1 MVFLDYTAVYQ
12 IILFLVLWAIL
23 NKFLFRPYL
32 DLLDE
37 RERKTSGARSETAG
51 LEQQAERL
59 KAEYD
64 EKIAQ
69 AQAAGNVAK
78 ETILNEARRQRDDIL
93 ESARAEA
100 SSALERV
107 RQELAS
113 QIEKERQLAAAEA
126 ASVARDMARKIL
138 GRDVE

>member
-1 MVFLDYTAVYQ
+1 MIFLDYTAVYQ

-23 NKFLFRPYL
+23 NKLLFRPYL
-32 DLLDE
+32 ALLDE
-37 RERKTSGARSETAG
+37 RERKTSGARTESAE
-51 LEQQAERL
+51 LEHQAERL

-78 ETILNEARRQRDDIL
+78 ETVLNEARQRREDL
-93 ESARAEA
+93 LARARQEA

-107 RQELAS
+107 RHELAI
-113 QIEKERQLAAAEA
+113 QMEKERQLAAAEA
-126 ASVARDMARKIL
+126 ASIAREMVQKIL
-138 GRDVE
+138 GRDVQ